1 MKFESFPGKFSSWIK
16 LSSEGE
22 GTKVVWG
29 YDYSE
34 INIIGRFF
42 MGMMDIN
49 TTMLPMFDQG
59 LADLKQIVEAKP
71 AAEPEMMEE
80 AMESDS
86 TMVE

>member
-1 MKFESFPGKFSSWIK
+1 
-16 LSSEGE
+16 
-22 GTKVVWG
+22 
-29 YDYSE
+29 
-34 INIIGRFF
+34 
-42 MGMMDIN
+42 
-49 TTMLPMFDQG
+49 MFDQG